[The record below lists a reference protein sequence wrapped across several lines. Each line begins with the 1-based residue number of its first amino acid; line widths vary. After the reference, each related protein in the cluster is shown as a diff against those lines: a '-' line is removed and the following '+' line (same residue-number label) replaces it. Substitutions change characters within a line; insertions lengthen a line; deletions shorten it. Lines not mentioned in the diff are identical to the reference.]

1 MDNSR
6 EIITTAV
13 TNTEE
18 KTMGLFQRSA
28 HPRRRMRGAQAL
40 LIVLFAGFLLL
51 PGCGKEEQ
59 KSASH
64 DMYLYQGSD
73 RNQKL
78 IANAK
83 KEGNLTAYMSMVL
96 KDSGPLIA
104 AFEKKYGIKV
114 ASWRAAAGKVAQRA
128 ITEARANRYEMDV
141 VEITGPQMESLYR
154 ENVLAEFYSPA
165 FKDLPPQVF
174 PKHRHYVADRFNF
187 YVMAYNTKLVKPN
200 EVPNSY
206 EDLLDPK
213 WHGKLG
219 MERASVEWFAAVA
232 KDMGEEKGL
241 AYFNKLAELKPLIYT
256 GHHFIAENVANG
268 EVPIA
273 LNIFNHAAENLKR
286 KGANIAWKAL
296 SPTFGEEGA
305 IGVALHAPHPHAALL
320 FADFILSREG
330 QEIIKERG
338 RVPASLVVDTPL
350 NKFQYQ
356 VMDPTVILD
365 EWDKWDKLWSGLFL
379 GGEVLKKAE

>member
-1 MDNSR
+1 
-6 EIITTAV
+6 
-13 TNTEE
+13 
-18 KTMGLFQRSA
+18 MGLFQRSA
-28 HPRRRMRGAQAL
+28 YPVRRMRGAQAL
-40 LIVLFAGFLLL
+40 LIVLLAGVVLL
-51 PGCGKEEQ
+51 PGCGKEKQ
-59 KSASH
+59 KSASR
-64 DMYLYQGSD
+64 DIYLYQGPD

-83 KEGNLTAYMSMVL
+83 KEGNLTAYMSMVV

-114 ASWRAAAGKVAQRA
+114 SSWRAASGKVAQRA
-128 ITEARANRYEMDV
+128 IVEARANRHEMDV

-154 ENVLAEFYSPA
+154 ENVLAQFYSPA

-174 PKHRHYVADRFNF
+174 PKHKHYVADRFNF
-187 YVMAYNTKLVKPN
+187 YVMAYNTKLVKPID
-200 EVPNSY
+200 VPKSY
-206 EDLLDPK
+206 ENLLNPK
-213 WHGKLG
+213 WRGKLA
-219 MERASVEWFAAVA
+219 MERASIEWFAAVA
-232 KDMGEEKGL
+232 KNMGEGKGL
-241 AYFNKLAELKPLIYT
+241 AYFKKLAELKPLVYT
-256 GHHFIAENVANG
+256 GHHLLAENVASG

-286 KGANIAWKAL
+286 KGADIAWKAL

-305 IGVALHAPHPHAALL
+305 IGIAKLAPHPHAALL

-338 RVPASLVVDTPL
+338 RVPASLAVDTPL

-356 VMDPTVILD
+356 VMDPAVILD

-379 GGEVLKKAE
+379 GGEIVKKAD